1 VNQPIQRRSLAAV
14 AALGFLCGLATLVK
28 PSALPASLAGFAT
41 VFMICTVGGWF
52 DRDDPSTVR
61 DAAWRA
67 FLFGLGIMLA
77 LTPYLS
83 VSFSQITGYIWRTLI
98 ENRALWAL
106 DAGLCDH
113 AIYYSSGPVGHLALR
128 SGLAVG
134 LGLFAIRM
142 TLGAWLKSHDL
153 VRVLV
158 LLCAV
163 AVTYAIPS
171 VSVVKSYFLGAMF
184 YGTFVVATALNWAAV
199 TALMCDAIGDRGLGR
214 IRAFNIFRAV
224 VMVALVAVLLR
235 GLILKDAPIASTF
248 EEASRQEVK
257 TSSETLWPV
266 LRGLAI
272 QTSSAGGKPLIVSFS
287 SPYPVNP
294 SLMEL
299 YAQQA
304 HIPISLRGDFFPSR
318 LDDAVS
324 TLSSADVMVVTSSLP
339 HNLPTPRMGDDII
352 RALDGRPDLC
362 VILTVSLPNNRI
374 LRIYRKAEQGCALPP
389 AR

>member
-1 VNQPIQRRSLAAV
+1 V
-14 AALGFLCGLATLVK
+14 
-28 PSALPASLAGFAT
+28 
-41 VFMICTVGGWF
+41 ICTVADWF
-52 DRDDPSTVR
+52 DRDNPSTLR
-61 DAAWRA
+61 NAAWRV
-67 FLFGLGIMLA
+67 LVFGLGVILA
-77 LTPYLS
+77 LAPYLT
-83 VSFSQITGYIWRTLI
+83 VSFSQITGYIWRTLV

-106 DAGLCDH
+106 DAGFYDH
-113 AIYYSSGPVGHLALR
+113 AIYYSFGPVGRLALH

-134 LGLFAIRM
+134 LGLFAARLAM
-142 TLGAWLKSHDL
+142 GAWLKKHDL
-153 VRVLV
+153 VRALV
-158 LLCAV
+158 LLGAV

-171 VSVVKSYFLGAMF
+171 ASVVKSYFLGAMF
-184 YGTFVVATALNWAAV
+184 YGTFVVATALNFAAI
-199 TALMCDAIGDRGLGR
+199 TALMCDAIGDRRLSR

-248 EEASRQEVK
+248 DEASRQEVK

-266 LRGLAI
+266 LRRLAV

-304 HIPISLRGDFFPSR
+304 QIPISLRGDFFPSR
-318 LDDAVS
+318 LGDAVS
-324 TLSSADVMVVTSSLP
+324 TLANADVMVVTSSIP
-339 HNLPTPRMGDDII
+339 HNLPAPRMGDDII

-362 VILTVSLPNNRI
+362 VILTVSLPDKRV
-374 LRIYRKAEQGCALPP
+374 LRIYRKADQGCVLPP
-389 AR
+389 GR